1 MKFLNNFG
9 RVANAAFDSFTN
21 DTEYILKKA
30 ANGVSNGITNGVNGV
45 SKVYKNG
52 VNGVK
57 NGVTNGVNGIVKNI
71 SNETEYTFNNKTDP
85 IGKRP
90 KEALLNTIGKAA
102 NGLSE
107 EYPVISGTLS
117 GAYNAASP
125 LVESLADQAE
135 FEAESGDIS
144 PMASIGH
151 ALRIIRGNGNAGA
164 HLANRLGV
172 DQDIGRFAGEGIAES
187 VLTAGVGKGSKALKN
202 SRPLSIGGP
211 KPSLANATAGSNG
224 LSITSPK
231 PTDLSPQVM
240 DLTIKNPDRIAA
252 DIKQGSAKSDRW
264 KDGMREWSSR
274 RAQLKEQLETAAREG
289 KSTGHI
295 LETAYNDNST
305 GPTRLTDNPVAY
317 KVDKF
322 KEQSV
327 INPLTT
333 KGNKKWQQ
341 QHHLFPKQESYQ
353 FIERMAKLG
362 DDDDV
367 LNMFL
372 YAEEMD
378 AVMGGRL
385 YNMLNM
391 EDLPHSVLH
400 SSRSR
405 KIDGRQLQA
414 IEMKN
419 LVDNAKSTDELMD
432 MFHDYITNNI
442 QVSKNQAHALN
453 KMGKRLNKHGRW
465 NSLNILREKNFM
477 GKNPKN

>member
-1 MKFLNNFG
+1 MKFFKSLG
-9 RVANAAFDSFTN
+9 ELANAAYDDISN
-21 DTEYILKKA
+21 DAEYLLKEAK
-30 ANGVSNGITNGVNGV
+30 NGITNGVNGV
-45 SKVYKNG
+45 SNGIKNG
-52 VNGVK
+52 VNGVS
-57 NGVTNGVNGIVKNI
+57 NGIKNGVNGIVKNI
-71 SNETEYTFNNKTDP
+71 SNETKYTFNNKTDP

-125 LVESLADQAE
+125 LLESLADQAE
-135 FEAESGDIS
+135 FEAENGDIS

-151 ALRIIRGNGNAGA
+151 TLRIIRGNGNAGA

-172 DQDIGRFAGEGIAES
+172 DQDIGRFVVEGMAES
-187 VLTAGVGKGSKALKN
+187 VLTAGLGKGSKALKN

-211 KPSLANATAGSNG
+211 KPSLANATSASGNS
-224 LSITSPK
+224 LSIKPPK
-231 PTDLSPQVM
+231 GTDLSPQVM

-289 KSTGHI
+289 KSTGNI

-405 KIDGRQLQA
+405 KIDGRQLKA

-419 LVDNAKSTDELMD
+419 LVDNAKSTDELMN
-432 MFHDYITNNI
+432 MFHDYIINNI

-465 NSLNILREKNFM
+465 ESLNILREKNFM